1 MTWIESVG
9 VYANWTLIISC
20 RTTSLIPPWMSSCRS
35 LECKESELIL
45 RRTADNVVSA
55 AQCWEGNL
63 RTSCMVS
70 KQLVSCTFPGIPAFH
85 SEFILEK
92 NQHRT
97 PNSLGPGK
105 IQKFTKGGRQ
115 MCFRHRKTWGED
127 TSDAHL
133 LLSPSCRKKYSP
145 KEVEVRWNKNTGIIS
160 HFYLSV

>member
-1 MTWIESVG
+1 MQQIKHDLDRVSG
-9 VYANWTLIISC
+9 SLCQLNPNHLLQNHFFNPTLNVLLPGAC
-20 RTTSLIPPWMSSCRS
+20 AGKGTK
-35 LECKESELIL
+35 ECKESELML

-105 IQKFTKGGRQ
+105 VQKFTKGGRCASATERLEEKIPQ
-115 MCFRHRKTWGED
+115 MRI
-127 TSDAHL
+127 
-133 LLSPSCRKKYSP
+133 SCSVP
-145 KEVEVRWNKNTGIIS
+145 VVEKNTPPKRWR
-160 HFYLSV
+160 